1 MLEMIAVKPEQEA
14 LMKLSLAKIN
24 ELNTLVNM
32 YLPSE
37 PKLFARQAIQNAAQF
52 INTLILNGKLGI
64 PDNAQTMA
72 PQAGGEKLVPNEP
85 GNVQPDNEPAN
96 CDAA

>member
-1 MLEMIAVKPEQEA
+1 MEMIAVKPEQEA

-32 YLPSE
+32 YMPSE
-37 PKLFARQAIQNAAQF
+37 HKLFARQALQGAAQF
-52 INTLILNGKLGI
+52 VNTLILNGKLGI

-72 PQAGGEKLVPNEP
+72 T
-85 GNVQPDNEPAN
+85 QPMASSDAQVDDSPSAPAN
-96 CDAA
+96 PCGSDAAV